1 MASDVTVTRRCYTL
15 TQQEKAKEVLDRLF
29 SFEPYRRNGLSEAFL
44 RDYARKKWV
53 GPNEPLDGDVL
64 IAEAES
70 RAAHSTLKK
79 FYRKSAAY
87 FKAATKS
94 GFRK

>member
-1 MASDVTVTRRCYTL
+1 M
-15 TQQEKAKEVLDRLF
+15 TQQEKAKEDLDRLF

-79 FYRKSAAY
+79 FYRKSPAY